1 MRGGNSTAVAA
12 GRVDRRRIRDRVDGG
27 DKEHQTDQP
36 DGIFMFQNTLE
47 REEVIPLAS
56 TPFHGNNDIT
66 FRT

>member
-1 MRGGNSTAVAA
+1 MQGGNYAAVAV

-36 DGIFMFQNTLE
+36 DGIFMSHNTLK